1 MVESL
6 DNDEG
11 DGSSQRALSKN
22 PRQFSLV
29 PTCACVFDLARGG
42 VDKSTKNLPS
52 LFSKESAGAKKRPNP
67 AIAIADMG

>member
-1 MVESL
+1 MKAT
-6 DNDEG
+6 
-11 DGSSQRALSKN
+11 GSSQHALLNS
-22 PRQFSLV
+22 PRHFSLV

-52 LFSKESAGAKKRPNP
+52 LFSKKSPGAKKPPSP